1 MVVHLVYRTEGISG
15 YNIYIYIYIYM
26 GVSYCYSIV
35 CWSSV
40 LIPFH
45 SNPTFPEP
53 DPWTFGGDYSGV
65 QDLSFRTSAR
75 SPPPAGFAIL
85 SVFHAFH
92 RTKPNVELKSTR
104 YCTLLHADFLVSAFE
119 L

>member
-1 MVVHLVYRTEGISG
+1 
-15 YNIYIYIYIYM
+15 M